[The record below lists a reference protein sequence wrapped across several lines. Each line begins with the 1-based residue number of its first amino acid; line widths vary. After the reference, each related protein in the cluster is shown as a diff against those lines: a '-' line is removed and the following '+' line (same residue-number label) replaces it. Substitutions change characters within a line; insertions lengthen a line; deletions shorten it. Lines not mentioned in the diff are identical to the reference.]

1 MQLRTFLGT
10 VAALAVTAVVG
21 LGLASPAL
29 ATYGPESGSATVSA
43 NSVGNG
49 GTVTVGGNGFCP
61 GSRVTVTVSQGGQVY
76 ITQNVRASNSGRV
89 SLSVTLTQS
98 GSNSVTLTGQ
108 QSDCTGTRVLGV
120 KVTVGAVGAGGAG
133 SALPGT
139 GGVNLTP
146 LWAGLGLLAAGAL
159 LVSVAHSRRRILV

>member
-29 ATYGPESGSATVSA
+29 ASYGPESDSATVSA
-43 NSVGNG
+43 TSVSNG
-49 GTVTVGGNGFCP
+49 GTVTVSGDGFCP

-76 ITQNVRASNSGRV
+76 ITQTVRASSSGKV
-89 SLSVTLTQS
+89 SLPLTLTQS

-108 QSDCTGTRVLGV
+108 QSDCTGTRVLGI
-120 KVTVGAVGAGGAG
+120 KVSVSAVGAGGSG
-133 SALPGT
+133 SNLPHT
-139 GGVNLTP
+139 GGVSLTP
-146 LWAGLGLLAAGAL
+146 LWAGLGLLVAGAM
-159 LVSVAHSRRRILV
+159 LVSVAHSRRRILL